1 MAAWGRGRVGWS
13 EGAGQC
19 LMAAVQHFYAIL
31 GYFVG
36 GGGGGSTTLHAPMS
50 ASVFTSKPYM
60 TQLCGDSLLVHL
72 A

>member
-1 MAAWGRGRVGWS
+1 MPDGCCATLLCHIRLFRRR
-13 EGAGQC
+13 EGGTHLC
-19 LMAAVQHFYAIL
+19 LVSL
-31 GYFVG
+31 
-36 GGGGGSTTLHAPMS
+36 STTLYAPMS